1 MIDVAQAL
9 LARKSVRAYLKKPVS
24 RVDIETILNYAR
36 YSPSGTNTQ
45 PWDVAVVSGNS
56 KQQLDALLL
65 KQFCAGI
72 PQNMDYHYYPVT
84 QLPPLLQS
92 RRRAC
97 GLQLFSALGITRDH
111 KEKRMLQWAKN
122 YSAFDAPVALYFF
135 ADAVLE
141 KGSFMDYGMFL
152 QSIMLMASAMGLATC
167 PQAALAE
174 QPQIVKAFLG
184 RERDNVVLVCG
195 MALGYEDTSDAVNS
209 YRTVR
214 EEVASFTKF
223 YD

>member
-1 MIDVAQAL
+1 MIDVAEAL
-9 LARKSVRAYLKKPVS
+9 LARKSVRAYLNEPVS

-45 PWDVAVVSGNS
+45 PWDVAVVTGNS

-65 KQFCAGI
+65 KQFNDGI
-72 PQNMDYHYYPVT
+72 LPNMDYHYYPEI
-84 QLPPLLQS
+84 QLPPHLQS

-97 GLQLFSALGITRDH
+97 GLQLFNALGITRDA

-122 YSAFDAPVALYFF
+122 YSAFGAPVALYFF
-135 ADAVLE
+135 VDAVLE
-141 KGSFMDYGMFL
+141 KGAFIDCGMFL
-152 QSIMLMASAMGLATC
+152 QSIMLMASALGLATC

-174 QPQIVKAFLG
+174 QPQIVKTFLG
-184 RERDNVVLVCG
+184 RSQDNVVLVCG
-195 MALGYEDTSDAVNS
+195 MALGYEDTSDAVNG

-214 EEVASFTKF
+214 EDVANFTKF